1 MPLLYSVI
9 SRGTTVL
16 AKYAECVG
24 NFAEVTEQ
32 IMTKISSDNHKLTY
46 SHGSYLIHYI
56 CEDRIIY
63 MCITDDE
70 FERARAFLFLTD
82 IKRRFISSYGLQAA
96 TAIAYAMNTEF
107 SRILASEMKHYSES
121 REVDAISR
129 VHGQI
134 DELKDIMVKNIE
146 NVTARGERVELLV
159 NKTENL
165 RNTSVSFR
173 KTSRNL
179 ARAMFWKNIKLYV
192 LVGTILLFVIYVI
205 ISMACGGLA
214 WQSCIHKS

>member
-46 SHGSYLIHYI
+46 SHGNYLIHYI

-107 SRILASEMKHYSES
+107 SRTLASEMKHYSES

-165 RNTSVSFR
+165 RNTSVTFNN
-173 KTSRNL
+173 TSRNL

-192 LVGTILLFVIYVI
+192 LVGTIILFIVYVI